1 MKRPADIEKSRKE
14 YLALPN
20 IKWKKDYFDETTGG
34 FVATHIL
41 KEKDNLHRTG
51 IVAEVNACF
60 ELAKTGKHVLRLPEN
75 VPALIN
81 TISID
86 GRSYCELLKYK
97 LGNNNPRGYPDAYF
111 DAQTWDFKT
120 STYNNVETIRQ
131 LIKDGRKANNVI
143 FIMTDIQ
150 QINKIQNAIDREV
163 GNRLRDNSWI
173 LLPDVFYLIDG
184 KLSALW
190 KKKKGR

>member
-1 MKRPADIEKSRKE
+1 MKHLADIEKSRRE
-14 YLALPN
+14 YLALPDN
-20 IKWKKDYFDETTGG
+20 EWRKDYFDETTGG

-75 VPALIN
+75 VLALIN
-81 TISID
+81 TIFID
-86 GRSYCELLKYK
+86 GRSYRELLKYK
-97 LGNNNPRGYPDAYF
+97 FGNNNPRGYPDAYF
-111 DAQTWDFKT
+111 DDQTWDFKT

-143 FIMTDIQ
+143 FIMTDKQ
-150 QINKIQNAIDREV
+150 QINVIQNAIDREV
-163 GNRLRDNSWI
+163 GNRLCDNSWI
-173 LLPDVFYLIDG
+173 LLPDVFYLIEG
-184 KLSALW
+184 KLSVLW